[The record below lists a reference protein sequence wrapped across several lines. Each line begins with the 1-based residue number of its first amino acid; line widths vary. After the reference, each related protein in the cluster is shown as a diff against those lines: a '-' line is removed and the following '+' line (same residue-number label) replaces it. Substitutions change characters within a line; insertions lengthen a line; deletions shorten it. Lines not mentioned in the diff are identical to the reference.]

1 MGLTVVVTTTPTTR
15 VAIGGREVGTR
26 PVSVCRVRH
35 RSCWMSVACEI
46 IIPAF
51 GFCRTTR
58 GEGDRVP
65 QKLFFETV
73 QRDHYSYMRLNR
85 AAINELRTAPSVGG
99 DEEAAH
105 ALIDLL
111 IDDLP
116 QDPEH
121 DGLMDNSE
129 TGAVIR
135 CLKAV
140 LRRLGI
146 EFEVP
151 FHDKQ
156 GYYSFR
162 MEHNNGL
169 ITDLTRV
176 FAPARAALERRELTT
191 FTGGLRGLRGE
202 LRNLIF
208 AAAQKPEIVWRDVAG
223 GVIEI
228 TKNKDHCLL
237 YDRPVG
243 ASGLTW
249 SELSKW
255 WHLQDGMYG
264 MSEHLRLQALLKRLR
279 GSLNAPEQLLL
290 DTYWDYAMQRGF
302 GDFPALL
309 PQVYLHYDP
318 LAQHQRN
325 QRAEGKVLT
334 RQRMDFL
341 MLASGGRRYVLEL
354 DGKEHYSRDGKAAPD
369 RYADMVREDRR
380 IRLQGYEVYR
390 FGGAEFVDPQAA
402 KLMLSGFFDQ
412 LLAP

>member
-1 MGLTVVVTTTPTTR
+1 MLQDHFV
-15 VAIGGREVGTR
+15 
-26 PVSVCRVRH
+26 
-35 RSCWMSVACEI
+35 
-46 IIPAF
+46 
-51 GFCRTTR
+51 
-58 GEGDRVP
+58 
-65 QKLFFETV
+65 ETV
-73 QRDHYSYMRLNR
+73 QRDHYSYTRLNR
-85 AAINELRTAPSVGG
+85 AVINELRTTPSAGG

-116 QDPEH
+116 QDPQHE
-121 DGLMDNSE
+121 GLMDNSD

-146 EFEVP
+146 EFEIP

-156 GYYSFR
+156 GYHSFR
-162 MEHNNGL
+162 MEHNNDFS
-169 ITDLTRV
+169 TDLTRI
-176 FAPARAALERRELTT
+176 FAPGRAALERRERTT

-208 AAAQKPEIVWRDVAG
+208 AATQKPEIVWRDVAG

-228 TKNKDHCLL
+228 TRNKAYCLL
-237 YDRPVG
+237 YDRPVR
-243 ASGLTW
+243 AEGLTW
-249 SELSKW
+249 GELGKW
-255 WHLQDGMYG
+255 WRLQDGMYG
-264 MSEHLRLQALLKRLR
+264 MPQDARSQALLTRLR
-279 GSLNAPEQLLL
+279 SSLNTPEQLLL
-290 DTYWDYAMQRGF
+290 DSYWECSIERGF
-302 GDFPALL
+302 DDCPALL
-309 PQVYLHYDP
+309 PLVYLHYDP

-325 QRAEGKVLT
+325 QRLEGRVLT

-341 MLASGGRRYVLEL
+341 MLAPGGRRYILEL

-369 RYADMVREDRR
+369 LYADMVREDRR

-402 KLMLSGFFDQ
+402 KIMLQAFFDQ
-412 LLAP
+412 LLTT

>member
-1 MGLTVVVTTTPTTR
+1 MLQDHFV
-15 VAIGGREVGTR
+15 
-26 PVSVCRVRH
+26 
-35 RSCWMSVACEI
+35 
-46 IIPAF
+46 
-51 GFCRTTR
+51 
-58 GEGDRVP
+58 
-65 QKLFFETV
+65 ETV
-73 QRDHYSYMRLNR
+73 QGDGYTYTRLNR
-85 AAINELRTAPSVGG
+85 AVINELRAGPSAGG

-116 QDPEH
+116 QDSQHE
-121 DGLMDNSE
+121 GLMDNSD

-146 EFEVP
+146 EFEIP

-156 GYYSFR
+156 GYFSFR
-162 MEHNNGL
+162 MERSNDFS
-169 ITDLTRV
+169 TDLTRI
-176 FAPARAALERRELTT
+176 FAPGRAALERREQTS

-228 TKNKDHCLL
+228 TRNKAYCLL

-243 ASGLTW
+243 AEGLTW
-249 SELSKW
+249 GALAKW
-255 WHLQDGMYG
+255 WSLQDGMYG
-264 MSEHLRLQALLKRLR
+264 APEGVRLQALLNRLR
-279 GSLNAPEQLLL
+279 TSLNAPEQLLL
-290 DTYWDYAMQRGF
+290 DSYWEYSTQRGF
-302 GDFPALL
+302 DDCPALL

-318 LAQHQRN
+318 VSQN
-325 QRAEGKVLT
+325 QRIQRVEGKVLT

-341 MLASGGRRYVLEL
+341 MLAPGGRRYVIEL

-369 RYADMVREDRR
+369 LYADMVREDRR

-402 KLMLSGFFDQ
+402 KNMVRGFFDQ
-412 LLAP
+412 LLKP

>member
-1 MGLTVVVTTTPTTR
+1 M
-15 VAIGGREVGTR
+15 
-26 PVSVCRVRH
+26 
-35 RSCWMSVACEI
+35 ACEMI
-46 IIPAF
+46 LLAF

-58 GEGDRVP
+58 AEGDRMP
-65 QKLFFETV
+65 QEIFFETV
-73 QRDHYSYMRLNR
+73 RGEYYSYTRLNR
-85 AAINELRTAPSVGG
+85 EAINELRTAPAPGG

-116 QDPEH
+116 EDPGHE
-121 DGLMDNSE
+121 GLMDNSD

-135 CLKAV
+135 CLKTV

-146 EFEVP
+146 EFEIP

-156 GYYSFR
+156 GYHSFR
-162 MEHNNGL
+162 TEHEHGL
-169 ITDLTRV
+169 STDLTRV
-176 FAPARAALERRELTT
+176 FAPARAALERREQIA

-228 TKNKDHCLL
+228 TNNKDHCLL

-249 SELSKW
+249 SELGKW
-255 WHLQDGMYG
+255 WHLQDGMYA
-264 MSEHLRLQALLKRLR
+264 MPERPRLQALLERLR
-279 GSLNAPEQLLL
+279 GSLNTPERLLL
-290 DTYWDYAMQRGF
+290 DTYWDHTMQRGF
-302 GDFPALL
+302 GDSPALL

-341 MLASGGRRYVLEL
+341 MLAPGGRRYVLEL

-369 RYADMVREDRR
+369 LYADMAREDRR

-390 FGGAEFVDPQAA
+390 FGGAEFVDREAA
-402 KLMLSGFFDQ
+402 KVMLSGFFDQ

>member
-1 MGLTVVVTTTPTTR
+1 
-15 VAIGGREVGTR
+15 
-26 PVSVCRVRH
+26 
-35 RSCWMSVACEI
+35 MSVDCETI
-46 IIPAF
+46 VTAF
-51 GFCRTTR
+51 GVGRTTR
-58 GEGDRVP
+58 AEGDRVP
-65 QKLFFETV
+65 QEIFFETV
-73 QRDHYSYMRLNR
+73 QRDGYSYTKLNR
-85 AAINELRTAPSVGG
+85 AAINELRTTPSAGG

-121 DGLMDNSE
+121 DGLMDNSD

-146 EFEVP
+146 EVEVP

-162 MEHNNGL
+162 IEHNHGL
-169 ITDLTRV
+169 STDLTRV
-176 FAPARAALERRELTT
+176 FAPARAALERREKTA
-191 FTGGLRGLRGE
+191 FTGGLRGPRGE

-208 AAAQKPEIVWRDVAG
+208 AAVQKPEIVWRDVAG

-228 TKNKDHCLL
+228 TKNKEHCLL
-237 YDRPVG
+237 YDHPVG
-243 ASGLTW
+243 AAGLTW
-249 SELSKW
+249 SELCKW
-255 WHLQDGMYG
+255 WHRKDGMFG
-264 MSEHLRLQALLKRLR
+264 MSEQLRLQALLKRLR
-279 GSLNAPEQLLL
+279 RSLNVPEQLLL

-302 GDFPALL
+302 GDLPALL

-318 LAQHQRN
+318 LTQHQRN
-325 QRAEGKVLT
+325 QRAEGKVLR

-341 MLASGGRRYVLEL
+341 MLAPGGRRYVFEL
-354 DGKEHYSRDGKAAPD
+354 DGQQHYSRDGKPD
-369 RYADMVREDRR
+369 PDLYADMVREDRR

-390 FGGAEFVDPQAA
+390 FGGAEVVEQEAA
-402 KLMLSGFFDQ
+402 KHMLTGFFDQ
-412 LLAP
+412 LLAL

>member
-1 MGLTVVVTTTPTTR
+1 MVQG
-15 VAIGGREVGTR
+15 
-26 PVSVCRVRH
+26 
-35 RSCWMSVACEI
+35 
-46 IIPAF
+46 
-51 GFCRTTR
+51 
-58 GEGDRVP
+58 
-65 QKLFFETV
+65 LFFETV
-73 QRDHYSYMRLNR
+73 HDGSYSYRRLNR
-85 AAINELRTAPSVGG
+85 AAINDLRSAPAAGG
-99 DEEAAH
+99 DEEVAH

-116 QDPEH
+116 EDPQH

-135 CLKAV
+135 CLKTV

-162 MEHNNGL
+162 MEHENDL
-169 ITDLTRV
+169 STDLTRV
-176 FAPARAALERRELTT
+176 FAPGRAALERREQAT

-208 AAAQKPEIVWRDVAG
+208 AATQKPEIVWRDVAG

-243 ASGLTW
+243 AAGLTW
-249 SELSKW
+249 SELVRW
-255 WHLQDGMYG
+255 WQLKDGMYG
-264 MSEHLRLQALLKRLR
+264 MPEQRRLQALLTRLR
-279 GSLNAPEQLLL
+279 GALNTPEQLLL
-290 DTYWDYAMQRGF
+290 DSYWNFAMQRGF
-302 GDFPALL
+302 DDLPALL

-318 LAQHQRN
+318 LAKHQRS
-325 QRAEGKVLT
+325 RRVEGKVLA

-341 MLASGGRRYVLEL
+341 MLAPGGRRYVLEL
-354 DGKEHYSRDGKAAPD
+354 DGKDHYSRDGKPAPD
-369 RYADMVREDRR
+369 LYVDMVREDRR
-380 IRLQGYEVYR
+380 LRLQGYEVYR
-390 FGGAEFVDPQAA
+390 FGGAEFVDSLSA
-402 KLMLSGFFDQ
+402 KIMLSGFFHQ
-412 LLAP
+412 LLAS

>member
-1 MGLTVVVTTTPTTR
+1 M
-15 VAIGGREVGTR
+15 
-26 PVSVCRVRH
+26 
-35 RSCWMSVACEI
+35 
-46 IIPAF
+46 
-51 GFCRTTR
+51 
-58 GEGDRVP
+58 P
-65 QKLFFETV
+65 QEHFVETV
-73 QRDHYSYMRLNR
+73 QRDQYTYTRLNR
-85 AAINELRTAPSVGG
+85 AALDELRSNPSGGG
-99 DEEAAH
+99 DEDAAH

-116 QDPEH
+116 QDPQHE
-121 DGLMDNSE
+121 GLMDNSD

-140 LRRLGI
+140 LRRLSI
-146 EFEVP
+146 EFDVP

-162 MEHNNGL
+162 MEHNNSVT
-169 ITDLTRV
+169 TDLTRV
-176 FAPARAALERRELTT
+176 FAPARAALERREQTT
-191 FTGGLRGLRGE
+191 FSGGLRGLRGD

-228 TKNKDHCLL
+228 TRNKDHCLL

-243 ASGLTW
+243 AAGLTW
-249 SELSKW
+249 GELGKW
-255 WHLQDGMYG
+255 WRLQDGMYG
-264 MSEHLRLQALLKRLR
+264 VPQEVRLQSLLTRLR
-279 GSLNAPEQLLL
+279 TSLNTPEQLLL
-290 DTYWDYAMQRGF
+290 DTYWDYSVQRNF
-302 GDFPALL
+302 GGLPALL

-325 QRAEGKVLT
+325 QRAEGKVLA

-369 RYADMVREDRR
+369 LYADMVQEDRR

-390 FGGAEFVDPQAA
+390 FGGAEFVDSQVA
-402 KLMLSGFFDQ
+402 KTMLWGFFDQ
-412 LLAP
+412 LLTP

>member
-1 MGLTVVVTTTPTTR
+1 M
-15 VAIGGREVGTR
+15 
-26 PVSVCRVRH
+26 
-35 RSCWMSVACEI
+35 
-46 IIPAF
+46 
-51 GFCRTTR
+51 
-58 GEGDRVP
+58 P
-65 QKLFFETV
+65 QELFFETV
-73 QRDHYSYMRLNR
+73 QRDSYSYTRLNR
-85 AAINELRTAPSVGG
+85 AAINELRTTPSAGG

-140 LRRLGI
+140 LRRLGV

-162 MEHNNGL
+162 MEHKNGL

-176 FAPARAALERRELTT
+176 FAPARAALERREQTT

-264 MSEHLRLQALLKRLR
+264 MSEHHRLQSLLKRLR
-279 GSLNAPEQLLL
+279 RSLNAPEQLLL
-290 DTYWDYAMQRGF
+290 DTYWDHAMQRGF

-369 RYADMVREDRR
+369 LYADMVREDRR

>member
-1 MGLTVVVTTTPTTR
+1 
-15 VAIGGREVGTR
+15 
-26 PVSVCRVRH
+26 
-35 RSCWMSVACEI
+35 MSVACGI
-46 IIPAF
+46 IITAF
-51 GFCRTTR
+51 GLCRTTR
-58 GEGDRVP
+58 AEGDKVS
-65 QKLFFETV
+65 QELFFETV
-73 QRDHYSYMRLNR
+73 RNEHYSYMRLNR
-85 AAINELRTAPSVGG
+85 AAINELRTASSAGG

-105 ALIDLL
+105 SLIDLL

-116 QDPEH
+116 QDTEH
-121 DGLMDNSE
+121 DGLMDNSD

-146 EFEVP
+146 TFEVP

-156 GYYSFR
+156 GYHSFL
-162 MEHNNGL
+162 MEHNRGL
-169 ITDLTRV
+169 NTDLTRV
-176 FAPARAALERRELTT
+176 FAPARAALERREQTT

-208 AAAQKPEIVWRDVAG
+208 AATQKPEIVWRDVAR

-243 ASGLTW
+243 AAGLTW
-249 SELSKW
+249 SALSKW

-264 MSEHLRLQALLKRLR
+264 MSEHLRLQALRKRLR
-279 GSLNAPEQLLL
+279 GSLNTPEQLLL
-290 DTYWDYAMQRGF
+290 DTYWEHATQRGF
-302 GDFPALL
+302 GDSPALL

-325 QRAEGKVLT
+325 QRAEGKVLM

-354 DGKEHYSRDGKAAPD
+354 DGREHYSRDGKAAPD
-369 RYADMVREDRR
+369 LYAEMVREDRR

-390 FGGAEFVDPQAA
+390 FGGAEFANPEAA
-402 KLMLSGFFDQ
+402 KVMLSEFFDQ